1 MMRQI
6 LILLLLSS
14 VCLSSLSQDFRSF
27 IPNDYDTLDDGVA
40 RGDLNKDGIEDIVIV
55 IGSKWEQDENWS
67 EKASDSNVAP
77 RLLIILFGTDSGY
90 VQIAKNDKAILCK
103 DCGGIFGDPF
113 AGIEINKNVLSI
125 NHYGGSNWRWGY
137 THKFHFQDKDF
148 FLIGQIKY
156 SFLAVENCEKLNDFA
171 GTKYEDINFVTGQY
185 EMKEISEDCKL
196 LENKKGKR
204 KIEQLISLSNFEI
217 DN

>member
-1 MMRQI
+1 MRQI
-6 LILLLLSS
+6 LILILLSS

-55 IGSKWEQDENWS
+55 VGSKWEQDENWS

-90 VQIAKNDKAILCK
+90 VQIVKNDKAILCK

-137 THKFHFQDKDF
+137 THKFRFQDKEF
-148 FLIGQIKY
+148 FLIGQTKY

-171 GTKYEDINFVTGQY
+171 GTKYEDINFVTGHY

-196 LENKKGKR
+196 PENKKGKR

>member
-1 MMRQI
+1 MRQI

-14 VCLSSLSQDFRSF
+14 VYLSSLSQDFRSF

-55 IGSKWEQDENWS
+55 VGSKWEQDENWS
-67 EKASDSNVAP
+67 EKASDSNVVP

-137 THKFHFQDKDF
+137 THKFRFQDKDF

>member
-6 LILLLLSS
+6 LILLLLGS

-55 IGSKWEQDENWS
+55 VGSKWEQDENWS

-137 THKFHFQDKDF
+137 THKFRFQDKDF
-148 FLIGQIKY
+148 FLIGQTKY

-171 GTKYEDINFVTGQY
+171 GTKYEDINFITGQY
-185 EMKEISEDCKL
+185 EKKEISEDCKL

>member
-6 LILLLLSS
+6 LILLLLGS

-27 IPNDYDTLDDGVA
+27 IPNDYDTLDDGVV

-55 IGSKWEQDENWS
+55 VGSKWEQDENWS

-137 THKFHFQDKDF
+137 THKFRFQDKEF
-148 FLIGQIKY
+148 FLIGQTKY

-171 GTKYEDINFVTGQY
+171 GTNMRI
-185 EMKEISEDCKL
+185 
-196 LENKKGKR
+196 
-204 KIEQLISLSNFEI
+204 
-217 DN
+217 

>member
-1 MMRQI
+1 M
-6 LILLLLSS
+6 
-14 VCLSSLSQDFRSF
+14 
-27 IPNDYDTLDDGVA
+27 A
-40 RGDLNKDGIEDIVIV
+40 K
-55 IGSKWEQDENWS
+55 S
-67 EKASDSNVAP
+67 E
-77 RLLIILFGTDSGY
+77 
-90 VQIAKNDKAILCK
+90 KAILCK

-137 THKFHFQDKDF
+137 THRFRYQENDF
-148 FLIGQIKY
+148 FLIGQTSNSY
-156 SFLAVENCEKLNDFA
+156 WSVENCDKLNDFA
-171 GTKYEDINFVTGQY
+171 GTKYEDINFITGQY
-185 EMKEISEDCKL
+185 EKKEISEDCKL

>member
-1 MMRQI
+1 MRQI

-40 RGDLNKDGIEDIVIV
+40 RGDLNKDGKEDIVIV
-55 IGSKWEQDENWS
+55 VGSKWEQDENWS

-90 VQIAKNDKAILCK
+90 VQIVKNDKAILCK

-137 THKFHFQDKDF
+137 THKFRFQDKEF
-148 FLIGQIKY
+148 FLIGQTKY

>member
-14 VCLSSLSQDFRSF
+14 VYLSSLSQDFRSF

-55 IGSKWEQDENWS
+55 VGPKWEQDENWS

-77 RLLIILFGTDSGY
+77 RLLMILFGTDSGY

-137 THKFHFQDKDF
+137 THKFRFQDKDF

>member
-1 MMRQI
+1 MRQI

-14 VCLSSLSQDFRSF
+14 VYLSSLSQDFRSF
-27 IPNDYDTLDDGVA
+27 IPNDYDTLYDGVA
-40 RGDLNKDGIEDIVIV
+40 RGDLNKDGIGDIVITV
-55 IGSKWEQDENWS
+55 GPKWEQDENWR
-67 EKASDSNVAP
+67 EKASDSNAAP
-77 RLLIILFGTDSGY
+77 RLLIILFGTGSGY

-137 THKFHFQDKDF
+137 THKFRFQDKEF
-148 FLIGQIKY
+148 FLIGQTKY
-156 SFLAVENCEKLNDFA
+156 SFWAVENCEKLNDFA
-171 GTKYEDINFVTGQY
+171 GTKYEDVNFVTGQC

-204 KIEQLISLSNFEI
+204 KIEPLISLSKFEI
-217 DN
+217 AN

>member
-6 LILLLLSS
+6 LILLLLGS

-55 IGSKWEQDENWS
+55 VGPKWEQDENWS

-137 THKFHFQDKDF
+137 THKFRFQDKDF

>member
-1 MMRQI
+1 
-6 LILLLLSS
+6 
-14 VCLSSLSQDFRSF
+14 LSQDFRSF

-55 IGSKWEQDENWS
+55 VGSKWEQDENWS

-90 VQIAKNDKAILCK
+90 VQIAKKDKAILCK

-137 THKFHFQDKDF
+137 THKFRFQDKDF

>member
-14 VCLSSLSQDFRSF
+14 VYLSSLSQDFRSF

-55 IGSKWEQDENWS
+55 VGSKWEQDENWS
-67 EKASDSNVAP
+67 EKASDSNVVP

-137 THKFHFQDKDF
+137 THKFRFQDKDF

>member
-1 MMRQI
+1 MMRRI

-14 VCLSSLSQDFRSF
+14 LYLSSLSQDFRSF
-27 IPNDYDTLDDGVA
+27 IPNDYDTLYDGVA
-40 RGDLNKDGIEDIVIV
+40 RGDLNKDGIEDIAMVL
-55 IGSKWEQDENWS
+55 GPNWEKNEDWRERGT
-67 EKASDSNVAP
+67 DSNATP
-77 RLLIILFGTDSGY
+77 RLLIILFGKNSGF
-90 VQIAKNDKAILCK
+90 VQVAKSEKAILCK

-137 THKFHFQDKDF
+137 THKFRYQGNEF
-148 FLIGQIKY
+148 FLIGQTTNSY
-156 SFLAVENCEKLNDFA
+156 WSVENCEKLNDFA
-171 GTKYEDINFVTGQY
+171 GTKYEDINFITGQY
-185 EMKEISEDCKL
+185 EKKEISEDCKL

>member
-6 LILLLLSS
+6 LILLLLGS

-27 IPNDYDTLDDGVA
+27 IPNDYDTLYDGVA

-137 THKFHFQDKDF
+137 THKFRFQDKDF

>member
-1 MMRQI
+1 MRQI

-40 RGDLNKDGIEDIVIV
+40 RGDLNKDGKEDIVIV
-55 IGSKWEQDENWS
+55 VGSKWEQDENWS

-77 RLLIILFGTDSGY
+77 RLLIILFRTDSGY

-137 THKFHFQDKDF
+137 THKFRFQDKEF
-148 FLIGQIKY
+148 FLIGQTKY

>member
-14 VCLSSLSQDFRSF
+14 VYLSSLSQDFRSF

-40 RGDLNKDGIEDIVIV
+40 RGDLNKDGIEDIAMVL
-55 IGSKWEQDENWS
+55 GPNWEKNEDWRERGP
-67 EKASDSNVAP
+67 DSNAAP
-77 RLLIILFGTDSGY
+77 RLLIILFGKNSGF
-90 VQIAKNDKAILCK
+90 VQVTKSEKAILCK

-137 THKFHFQDKDF
+137 THKFRFQDKDF
-148 FLIGQIKY
+148 FLIGQTKY

-171 GTKYEDINFVTGQY
+171 GTKYEDINFITAS
-185 EMKEISEDCKL
+185 MKR
-196 LENKKGKR
+196 R
-204 KIEQLISLSNFEI
+204 KYQKIANC
-217 DN
+217 

>member
-6 LILLLLSS
+6 LILILLSS

-55 IGSKWEQDENWS
+55 VGSKWEQDENWS

-90 VQIAKNDKAILCK
+90 VQIVKNDKAILCK

-137 THKFHFQDKDF
+137 THKFRFQDKEF
-148 FLIGQIKY
+148 FLIGQTKY

-171 GTKYEDINFVTGQY
+171 GTKYEDINFVTGHY

-196 LENKKGKR
+196 PENKKGKR

>member
-1 MMRQI
+1 MRRI

-14 VCLSSLSQDFRSF
+14 VYLSSLSQDFRSF

-40 RGDLNKDGIEDIVIV
+40 RGDLNKDGKEDIVIV
-55 IGSKWEQDENWS
+55 VGSKWEQDENWS

-90 VQIAKNDKAILCK
+90 VQIVKNDKAILCK

-137 THKFHFQDKDF
+137 THKFRFQDKEF
-148 FLIGQIKY
+148 FLIGQTKY

>member
-1 MMRQI
+1 MRQI

-14 VCLSSLSQDFRSF
+14 VYLSSLSQDFRSF

-55 IGSKWEQDENWS
+55 VGSKWEQDENWS

-77 RLLIILFGTDSGY
+77 RLLMILFGTDSGY

-137 THKFHFQDKDF
+137 THKFRFQDKDF
-148 FLIGQIKY
+148 FLIGQTKY

-171 GTKYEDINFVTGQY
+171 GTKYEDINFVTGKY
-185 EMKEISEDCKL
+185 EMKKISEDCKL